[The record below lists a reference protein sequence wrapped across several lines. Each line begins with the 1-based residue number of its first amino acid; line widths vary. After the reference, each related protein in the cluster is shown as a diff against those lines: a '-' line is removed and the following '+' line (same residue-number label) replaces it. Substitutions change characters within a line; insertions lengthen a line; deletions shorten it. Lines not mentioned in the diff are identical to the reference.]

1 MPCAFQSCA
10 LLSYTQPLHH
20 NPLEGPNNSFF
31 LANYDVE
38 AIHTIVNATP
48 VVHVSFQPSDP
59 SESPFPAILPMIGQ
73 MGSFERPSAGLE
85 DPLDCYLHG
94 YVSSRMMKN
103 AQSSARGEGI
113 QGLPVTIAAT
123 KFDGMVLSLTPFSHS
138 YNYRSVVLFGYAT
151 PVTDK
156 DEKLWAMELI
166 TDSVVPGRW
175 DQTRVPPDAGELAS
189 TTILRVR
196 IVSGSGKIRKGEPHD
211 DKKDL
216 VRDDLMKKVWTG
228 VVPVWQTVGEPVAGK
243 ANRVSETPEYLR
255 DFRNGENETNEKYAI
270 EAAQE

>member
-1 MPCAFQSCA
+1 VYFPIPCTFPFFARPYHPNFIK
-10 LLSYTQPLHH
+10 
-20 NPLEGPNNSFF
+20 GPNNSFF

-38 AIHTIVNATP
+38 AIHTIVNTTP

-59 SESPFPAILPMIGQ
+59 SEGPFPAILPMIGQ

-103 AQSSARGEGI
+103 AQSNAKGEEL
-113 QGLPVTIAAT
+113 QGLPITISAT

-156 DEKLWAMELI
+156 DEKMWAMELI
-166 TDSVVPGRW
+166 TNSVIPGRW

-196 IVSGSGKIRKGEPHD
+196 IVSGSGKIREGEPHD

-216 VRDDLMKKVWTG
+216 GRDDLVNKVWTG

-243 ANRVSETPEYLR
+243 ANRVSEIPGYLR
-255 DFRNGENETNEKYAI
+255 DFRDGENETNEKYAM
-270 EAAQE
+270 EAAEE